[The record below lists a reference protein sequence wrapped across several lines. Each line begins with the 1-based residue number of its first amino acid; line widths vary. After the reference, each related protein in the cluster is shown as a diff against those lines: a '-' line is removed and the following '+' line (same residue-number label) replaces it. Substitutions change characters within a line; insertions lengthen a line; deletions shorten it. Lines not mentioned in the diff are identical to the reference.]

1 MPYILVTVSPRK
13 FKDRDKLCTYLVC
26 AIARKGKVLAVDLD
40 IERRVLTESLLVLE
54 TESMRTLFSILTG
67 TVKLKEAIHE
77 LHVLN
82 PKLKLPKDITISLLP
97 ARRGSS
103 LYGMVESPSRL
114 FKLIGMEEIR
124 ERLEAFLK
132 DLLLVKDY
140 DYVIV
145 NSTVDF
151 YPFTPK
157 VILRILKNV
166 VVLMELNEEDLS
178 KIKDLK
184 TAIKDIN
191 IVQVIL
197 YKYDSEKHTP
207 KPRTEETWE
216 KLISKALN
224 IPENIVI
231 GVPGRNIQGELLLAA
246 TRLIETLSKAAMKPL
261 EKAEPLKIVEPIVE
275 EIEGKRL
282 TDPLQLARIVL
293 NSELLEVKR
302 VEASRCIDELKS
314 VIGDGVYYVVVS
326 PKDKEWI
333 IRLIYRN
340 RRLREASLE
349 LKGKT
354 IIGSE
359 VLKLV
364 EKLSGEAFAD
374 ISIVKEA

>member
-1 MPYILVTVSPRK
+1 
-13 FKDRDKLCTYLVC
+13 
-26 AIARKGKVLAVDLD
+26 
-40 IERRVLTESLLVLE
+40 
-54 TESMRTLFSILTG
+54 
-67 TVKLKEAIHE
+67 

-114 FKLIGMEEIR
+114 FKLIGMEEVR